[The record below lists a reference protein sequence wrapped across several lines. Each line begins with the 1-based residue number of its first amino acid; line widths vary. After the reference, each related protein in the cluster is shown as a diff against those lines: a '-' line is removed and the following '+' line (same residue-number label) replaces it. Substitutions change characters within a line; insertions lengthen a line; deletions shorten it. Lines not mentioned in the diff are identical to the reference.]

1 MVHFRQAAVEQP
13 PARYARRP
21 PGSARIFFQ
30 IRLCKIPIS
39 IRRPSGRHL
48 PAIRNPQSAI
58 RLPQLTHTIK
68 LIITSVKS
76 VTQGCDGSFSTGSG
90 RTTPCSLRSPPPRLV
105 GGPLTFRLVRAFQT
119 RLCTAPYIL
128 AAAPAAAPSR
138 TPHPAPRNLEADS
151 GGAYRS
157 EANSRIP
164 QLTHTIKLII
174 ASVKSV
180 TQGCDGS
187 FSTGSGRTTP
197 CSLRSPPPRLVS
209 GLFKPACVQPPYILA
224 AAPAAAPSRITNHE
238 PRNLGNVLIGARRGE
253 ANPRIPQ
260 LTHTVVSD
268 KRLYFPAISILWS
281 SATAA
286 EGVSASLDCCT
297 ASRAC
302 PAISGMRVRRAVS
315 MLSASSVERASRHW
329 PFMIFLA

>member
-21 PGSARIFFQ
+21 PGS
-30 IRLCKIPIS
+30 
-39 IRRPSGRHL
+39 
-48 PAIRNPQSAI
+48 
-58 RLPQLTHTIK
+58 
-68 LIITSVKS
+68 
-76 VTQGCDGSFSTGSG
+76 
-90 RTTPCSLRSPPPRLV
+90 
-105 GGPLTFRLVRAFQT
+105 T

-197 CSLRSPPPRLVS
+197 CSLRSPPPRLATCPGFS
-209 GLFKPACVQPPYILA
+209 NPPVYNPHIYSL
-224 AAPAAAPSRITNHE
+224 PHQRQHLHESRITNHE
-238 PRNLGNVLIGARRGE
+238 ISEMCLSGLAAVR
-253 ANPRIPQ
+253 
-260 LTHTVVSD
+260 LTHEYRS
-268 KRLYFPAISILWS
+268 
-281 SATAA
+281 
-286 EGVSASLDCCT
+286 
-297 ASRAC
+297 
-302 PAISGMRVRRAVS
+302 
-315 MLSASSVERASRHW
+315 
-329 PFMIFLA
+329 

>member
-21 PGSARIFFQ
+21 PGS
-30 IRLCKIPIS
+30 
-39 IRRPSGRHL
+39 
-48 PAIRNPQSAI
+48 
-58 RLPQLTHTIK
+58 
-68 LIITSVKS
+68 
-76 VTQGCDGSFSTGSG
+76 
-90 RTTPCSLRSPPPRLV
+90 PPRL

-197 CSLRSPPPRLVS
+197 CSLRSPPPRL
-209 GLFKPACVQPPYILA
+209 
-224 AAPAAAPSRITNHE
+224 APVYNPHIYSLPHQRQHLHESRITNHE
-238 PRNLGNVLIGARRGE
+238 ISEMCLSGLAAVR
-253 ANPRIPQ
+253 
-260 LTHTVVSD
+260 LTHEYRS
-268 KRLYFPAISILWS
+268 
-281 SATAA
+281 
-286 EGVSASLDCCT
+286 
-297 ASRAC
+297 
-302 PAISGMRVRRAVS
+302 
-315 MLSASSVERASRHW
+315 
-329 PFMIFLA
+329 